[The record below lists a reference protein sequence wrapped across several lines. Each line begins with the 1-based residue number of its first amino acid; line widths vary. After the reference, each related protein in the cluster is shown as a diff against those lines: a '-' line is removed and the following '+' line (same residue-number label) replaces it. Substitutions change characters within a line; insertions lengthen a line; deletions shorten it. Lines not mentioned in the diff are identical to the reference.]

1 MGTSTTIANH
11 DPWLE
16 QHAALH
22 RLLRAHLE
30 VLREQRRS
38 LREAPPCETT
48 VGADD
53 EERAAQELE
62 VGLDIALIEMRS
74 RQVREI
80 EMALE
85 LLEAGNYG
93 RCVDCEQPIL
103 DSRLQARPFAVR
115 CGTCQKAL
123 EGDGH
128 EPRRTAAFAPSRPG
142 WALLGSVPWPGGRS
156 ALTTPKARRRHRAT
170 AVPVTRPLSFGGVS
184 L

>member
-1 MGTSTTIANH
+1 MGTLTTIANH

-16 QHAALH
+16 QHAALQ
-22 RLLRAHLE
+22 RLLRAHFE

-85 LLEAGNYG
+85 LLESGSYG
-93 RCVDCEQPIL
+93 RCVDCDQPIL
-103 DSRLQARPFAVR
+103 ASRLQVRPFAVR
-115 CGTCQKAL
+115 CGDCQEAL

-128 EPRRTAAFAPSRPG
+128 EPGRTATLAPSRPDR
-142 WALLGSVPWPGGRS
+142 ALFESVPWPGGRS
-156 ALTTPKARRRHRAT
+156 APTTPKARRRHRAT